1 MLFDLRG
8 GGRRRVVQGIYL
20 TLAVLMGG
28 GLILFGIGGNTSGG
42 LLDAF
47 NGSSGG
53 GSNPFKAEVKTA
65 QRRVTAQP
73 KSPTAWAGLARV
85 RFQSASAG
93 DNFERSADGTGGQ
106 YTAKGKRELSLAGQ
120 AWDRYLAL
128 NPAHPDDNLA
138 SLMLQAFG
146 PVGLNQPA
154 RAAQAA
160 EVITEVRPDTSAFF
174 QLAVYAYQAGQTRK
188 GDLAALRAV
197 SLAPKDQ
204 RDTLRTRLKDAKDA
218 VAASS
223 SGSGTTTTPG
233 S

>member
-28 GLILFGIGGNTSGG
+28 GLVLFGIGGNTSGG

-47 NGSSGG
+47 NGGGGG
-53 GSNPFKAEVKTA
+53 GSNPFKNEVKAA
-65 QRRVTAQP
+65 QRRVTVQP
-73 KSPTAWAGLARV
+73 TNPIAWAGLARV
-85 RFQSASAG
+85 RFQSASSG
-93 DNFERSADGTGGQ
+93 DGFERSADGSGGQ
-106 YTAKGKRELSLAGQ
+106 YTATGRRELARAGQ

-128 NPAHPDDNLA
+128 NPKHPDDNLA

-146 PVGLNQPA
+146 PVGLNQPT

-160 EVITEVRPDTSAFF
+160 EVITEVRPDTSSFF

-188 GDLAALRAV
+188 GDLAAGKAV

-204 RDTLRTRLKDAKDA
+204 QDTLKTRLKDAKAA
-218 VAASS
+218 VASAT
-223 SGSGTTTTPG
+223 SGTGTTTTPG